1 MIAMTLF
8 KYIEKSSG
16 ELLSFTSKD
25 VRFVG
30 VKMKE
35 LFERAQNG
43 KLTSHRDLHIIL
55 DALPV
60 PLFWKLLSSGEIQFV
75 NRAFKRTFGYTDHH
89 FHTVDDWIEQA
100 CVLDTTPAEARN
112 AWENLIPKKQSAA
125 ISEVD
130 AMEVRVRC
138 ADGHVLTVQ
147 HRAILLHDIGIGIAT
162 FENITAHKKAEEVLH
177 RLSYHDPLTGAGN
190 RRALQERWG
199 TEIASLPAAGTP
211 LLGVLLID
219 LDDFKPVN
227 DMLGHE
233 VGDAVLTIVAER
245 LRDCIR
251 DSDLVFRIGGD
262 EFVILLPG
270 LVSHVQVEAL
280 CGRIMYSFNEPFDA
294 GGQMIPLGATIGA
307 SLWPRDGNDLR
318 DLLRQADEALYRVK
332 KSKKGGWEW
341 YHTPEGG

>member
-1 MIAMTLF
+1 
-8 KYIEKSSG
+8 
-16 ELLSFTSKD
+16 
-25 VRFVG
+25 
-30 VKMKE
+30 MKE
-35 LFERAQNG
+35 LFERAENG
-43 KLTSHRDLHIIL
+43 KLTSRRDLHIIL

-75 NRAFKRTFGYTDHH
+75 NRAFKRTFGYDDHS
-89 FHTVDDWIEQA
+89 FRTIDDWIEQA
-100 CVLDTTPAEARN
+100 CVLDTTPAEARKT
-112 AWENLIPKKQSAA
+112 WEALVPQVKTGA

-138 ADGHVLTVQ
+138 ADGTLLTVQ

-162 FENITAHKKAEEVLH
+162 FENITAHKKAEEALH
-177 RLSYHDPLTGAGN
+177 RLSYNDPLTGAGN

-199 TEIASLPAAGTP
+199 AEIASLSAAGAP

-227 DMLGHE
+227 DTLGHD
-233 VGDAVLTIVAER
+233 VGDAVLTLVAGR

-251 DSDLVFRIGGD
+251 DSDLLFRIGGD

-270 LVSHVQVEAL
+270 LQNHGQVEAL
-280 CGRIMYSFNEPFDA
+280 CGRIAHSFDAPFDA
-294 GGQMIPLGATIGA
+294 DGKVIPLGATIGA

-318 DLLRQADEALYRVK
+318 ELLRQADEALYRVK
-332 KSKKGGWEW
+332 KTRKGGWEW
-341 YHTPEGG
+341 YHAPPPQPDAT